1 MDLIKTRL
9 DYSPELIFIVDISG
23 TTESVTEVRLSIFDQ
38 TKISYIGRY
47 ADGKAFF
54 KLNDPQKYF
63 KLGIFK
69 YDLEVFIGNQ
79 YFVPLSGQIE
89 FTEPVKVTAE
99 RGDIAT
105 SPVTFQAGLIMAK
118 SEINK
123 ALAVR
128 LKNVASSLGLPISD
142 VPTKEELYS
151 LLRKAESRKATKKIA
166 HFIKLDED
174 Q

>member
-38 TKISYIGRY
+38 TKISYVGRY

-63 KLGIFK
+63 KLGVFK

-89 FTEPVKVTAE
+89 FTEPIKVTAE
-99 RGDIAT
+99 RGDIT
-105 SPVTFQAGLIMAK
+105 TPPVTFQAGLLLAK
-118 SEINK
+118 SEIK
-123 ALAVR
+123 PIEEKKEVVKSVKPQKRKEKIGYFIR
-128 LKNVASSLGLPISD
+128 L
-142 VPTKEELYS
+142 E
-151 LLRKAESRKATKKIA
+151 
-166 HFIKLDED
+166 
-174 Q
+174 